1 MDAAR
6 LAAGRGDPVRFVF
19 SGGGNQAAAIQ
30 AAARDLPNVRFLGV
44 QPDGIH
50 ASLLAAAD
58 VLLLSERPTQLDM
71 WLPSKLTSY
80 FAAGRPIV
88 AMVAPEGASARE
100 VERSGAGLIVP
111 AGEPERLLEALA
123 RLRAE
128 PAFAA
133 ELTAAGPAHAEAH
146 TSAAA
151 CLARATDLVDAIAG
165 SVARTPGRAWE
176 PAA

>member
-1 MDAAR
+1 MASTR
-6 LAAGRGDPVRFVF
+6 
-19 SGGGNQAAAIQ
+19 S
-30 AAARDLPNVRFLGV
+30 AARDLPNVRFLGV
-44 QPDGIH
+44 QPDGMH

-71 WLPSKLTSY
+71 SLPSKLTSY

-88 AMVAPEGASARE
+88 AMVAADGASARE
-100 VERSGAGLIVP
+100 VDRSGAGLIVP

-133 ELTAAGPAHAEAH
+133 ELTAAGPAYAESH

-151 CLARATDLVDAIAG
+151 CLARATALIDEIA
-165 SVARTPGRAWE
+165 A
-176 PAA
+176 